1 MYGGM
6 SAQLSEY
13 RTKIARD
20 DHKLAPTMCLIGEPD
35 VLYSYV
41 RAVLPPLP
49 KLVYVAADKNF
60 TSRPGCAALQS
71 RMPHP
76 RRSRVHEEPDHENLC
91 SGTERATG
99 WQRTCTVVHPSAA
112 GIELRHDVMEM
123 LIRNRRRAASNATS
137 GVDAAAAAS
146 EPPPPV
152 AVLITR
158 NRTSL
163 RGRAFDANEEAV
175 LASRLSKASGG
186 LPVVLYTGASNLDDT
201 IDLFGRAA
209 VIVGI
214 HGAGLTNSL
223 FSIGASPLA
232 GPQGITSASLPPK
245 VCVVELSSWTDKAH
259 KSHWRTSSTYHG
271 RTDSSVPRWS
281 PLIDWRIHR
290 LPPEQIVA
298 SLTPAQQKRFWSD
311 APDPTMLNERK
322 EPVKPA
328 RKRVI
333 MLLDA
338 PIFRMKEADIRG
350 ILGHVAACRGEDS
363 VELHAKL
370 R

>member
-112 GIELRHDVMEM
+112 DIELRHDVKEM
-123 LIRNRRRAASNATS
+123 LIRNRLRAAATVRTT
-137 GVDAAAAAS
+137 GS
-146 EPPPPV
+146 EEDK
-152 AVLITR
+152 LLKGI
-158 NRTSL
+158 
-163 RGRAFDANEEAV
+163 AFF
-175 LASRLSKASGG
+175 LAYA
-186 LPVVLYTGASNLDDT
+186 
-201 IDLFGRAA
+201 
-209 VIVGI
+209 
-214 HGAGLTNSL
+214 
-223 FSIGASPLA
+223 
-232 GPQGITSASLPPK
+232 
-245 VCVVELSSWTDKAH
+245 
-259 KSHWRTSSTYHG
+259 
-271 RTDSSVPRWS
+271 
-281 PLIDWRIHR
+281 
-290 LPPEQIVA
+290 
-298 SLTPAQQKRFWSD
+298 KRF
-311 APDPTMLNERK
+311 
-322 EPVKPA
+322 
-328 RKRVI
+328 
-333 MLLDA
+333 
-338 PIFRMKEADIRG
+338 
-350 ILGHVAACRGEDS
+350 
-363 VELHAKL
+363 
-370 R
+370 

>member
-1 MYGGM
+1 MKSAARRLQCDEWCRCRGGCFGA
-6 SAQLSEY
+6 SA
-13 RTKIARD
+13 A
-20 DHKLAPTMCLIGEPD
+20 
-35 VLYSYV
+35 
-41 RAVLPPLP
+41 
-49 KLVYVAADKNF
+49 
-60 TSRPGCAALQS
+60 
-71 RMPHP
+71 
-76 RRSRVHEEPDHENLC
+76 RRSIDHPKPHE
-91 SGTERATG
+91 
-99 WQRTCTVVHPSAA
+99 
-112 GIELRHDVMEM
+112 
-123 LIRNRRRAASNATS
+123 
-137 GVDAAAAAS
+137 
-146 EPPPPV
+146 
-152 AVLITR
+152 
-158 NRTSL
+158 L

-175 LASRLSKASGG
+175 LASCLLKSGG
-186 LPVVLYTGASNLDDT
+186 LPVVLYTGASNET
-201 IDLFGRAA
+201 TRSIYSAA
-209 VIVGI
+209 LRSLS
-214 HGAGLTNSL
+214 AYMAPAPTNSL

-259 KSHWRTSSTYHG
+259 KSHWRTSSTYYG

-328 RKRVI
+328 RKRDI

-350 ILGHVAACRGEDS
+350 ILGHAAACRG
-363 VELHAKL
+363 
-370 R
+370 